1 MANSHGT
8 GMILEGII
16 NLDKPAGLTSAR
28 AVSRVKRLLGGKV
41 KVGHAGTLD
50 PFATGV
56 LLVLVGRATKTC
68 EQLMGL
74 SKTYDAVVH
83 LGATTPTDDVDS
95 QETAWPGAAPI
106 AIEAIHETLAQFV
119 GETLQ
124 KPPAYSALKV
134 GGRRAYVLARLGR
147 APKLSARMV
156 RIDSIELLSYYW
168 PLLSIRVRCGRGT
181 YIRALARDIGEKL
194 NVGGY
199 LTALRRTSIGAFDVS
214 SAVSLESLASQ
225 GVASHFLP
233 IPSFSEPAPSPQR
246 T

>member
-1 MANSHGT
+1 MD
-8 GMILEGII
+8 MQLEGII

-28 AVSRVKRLLGGKV
+28 AVSRVKRMLPSKA

-56 LLVLVGRATKTC
+56 LLVLVGRATKAC
-68 EQLMGL
+68 EKLMGAA
-74 SKTYDAVVH
+74 KIYEAVIH

-95 QETAWPGAAPI
+95 VETPWPSAAPVGNEMVKGI
-106 AIEAIHETLAQFV
+106 LAQFV
-119 GETLQ
+119 GDILQ

-147 APKLSARMV
+147 APKLSARTV

-168 PLLSIRVRCGRGT
+168 PLLGIRVRCGRGT

-199 LTALRRTSIGAFDVS
+199 LTALRRTSIGDFDIS
-214 SAVSLESLASQ
+214 SSVSLETLALQ
-225 GVASHFLP
+225 GVAAHIQP
-233 IPSFSEPAPSPQR
+233 IPPISEVSPPSR
-246 T
+246 

>member
-1 MANSHGT
+1 MT
-8 GMILEGII
+8 LEGII

-28 AVSRVKRLLGGKV
+28 AVSRIKRLLTETA

-56 LLVLVGRATKTC
+56 LLVLIGRATKAC
-68 EQLMGL
+68 EQLMGQP
-74 SKTYDAVVH
+74 KTYEAVIH

-95 QETAWPGAAPI
+95 ESEATPWPGAKSIPSDV
-106 AIEAIHETLAQFV
+106 IEDTLAQFV
-119 GETLQ
+119 GEILQ

-168 PLLSIRVRCGRGT
+168 PLLGIRVRCGRGT
-181 YIRALARDIGEKL
+181 YIRALARDIGERL
-194 NVGGY
+194 DVGGY
-199 LTALRRTSIGAFDVS
+199 LTALRRTSSGAFDVS
-214 SAVSLESLASQ
+214 TAVSLEVLATR
-225 GVASHFLP
+225 GVAEYLQPLP
-233 IPSFSEPAPSPQR
+233 LFSEVSRAPR
-246 T
+246 